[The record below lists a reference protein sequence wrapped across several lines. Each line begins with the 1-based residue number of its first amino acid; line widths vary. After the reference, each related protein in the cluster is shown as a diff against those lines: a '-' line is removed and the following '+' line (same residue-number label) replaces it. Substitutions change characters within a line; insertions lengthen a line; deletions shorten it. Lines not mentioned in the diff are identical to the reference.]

1 MKHDSELIALAAAN
15 HHFVTSTEV
24 KAAGLSP
31 SQWERRRRSGLW
43 LPIVPGVWRHAATPL
58 TWEMKVRAGSRW
70 LGREAGLYGM
80 SALRWWGIDG
90 CTTETVAF
98 LTPRARRHLTPWLEL
113 HTSCDW
119 PRGSVL
125 THRGVRTCDATRAII
140 DAARTHEASELAAAI
155 DGAIRA
161 RRTSLPTLT
170 ARMTKLAGRNR
181 IGIDLLRE
189 LLLDSGGE
197 SFLERRFLRLLRS
210 HNIPRPTT
218 QVVHRPRGARVIR
231 VDFEFTRENLVVE
244 VSGRV
249 GHVSDADRTKDATR
263 RNWLQSQGKRYLEFT
278 TTHVISD
285 PGYVVTTLRAEL
297 GLGVG

>member
-197 SFLERRFLRLLRS
+197 SFLEMQHRMVNAVTHWAERAAGGAVVLVSHADLIKTFVAFAAGTHLDEFQRL
-210 HNIPRPTT
+210 
-218 QVVHRPRGARVIR
+218 
-231 VDFEFTRENLVVE
+231 
-244 VSGRV
+244 
-249 GHVSDADRTKDATR
+249 
-263 RNWLQSQGKRYLEFT
+263 
-278 TTHVISD
+278 VIS
-285 PGYVVTTLRAEL
+285 PTSVTPIVL
-297 GLGVG
+297 GASTPIVLAVNSTGGDLTALAPA